1 MHSSILRGSDFHLS
15 WAGRDVSH
23 EDFFRDHTRQTRV
36 GLLAPDG
43 TEGIGA
49 VTLAMA
55 CVTAFYDDLRKEG
68 GELFAQQPVGLGGE
82 SREERQGVKA
92 ARAGAKGGAARR
104 RLLWLYPD
112 FFTFQRRQR
121 VANYGS
127 FDFWP
132 DKDVR
137 VADDRNATIAAI
149 ADRAINVL
157 LVPESPAVERQCD
170 PVQSERLRRTL
181 KRCFVY
187 SRHGEVADADL
198 VIRCAVEPFSTYV
211 ANVLRSVD
219 EPMPDWLENQDGKL
233 AQSFREASI
242 DDTLMRV

>member
-15 WAGRDVSH
+15 WTGREVSH
-23 EDFFRDHTRQTRV
+23 QDFFRDHTRQTRV

-55 CVTAFYDDLRKEG
+55 CVTAFYDGFREEG
-68 GELFAQQPVGLGGE
+68 GEFFA
-82 SREERQGVKA
+82 
-92 ARAGAKGGAARR
+92 
-104 RLLWLYPD
+104 YPD
-112 FFTFQRRQR
+112 FFTFQRLDRL
-121 VANYGS
+121 ANYGS

-149 ADRAINVL
+149 ADRAIEVL
-157 LVPESPAVERQCD
+157 LVPDSPPTERPYE
-170 PVQSERLRRTL
+170 PVQDERIRRTL
-181 KRCFVY
+181 RRCFVY

-198 VIRCAVEPFSTYV
+198 VIRCAVEPFGTYV

-219 EPMPDWLENQDGKL
+219 EPMSDWLENQDDETPVL
-233 AQSFREASI
+233 AQSFRETGI
-242 DDTLMRV
+242 DDALMRL